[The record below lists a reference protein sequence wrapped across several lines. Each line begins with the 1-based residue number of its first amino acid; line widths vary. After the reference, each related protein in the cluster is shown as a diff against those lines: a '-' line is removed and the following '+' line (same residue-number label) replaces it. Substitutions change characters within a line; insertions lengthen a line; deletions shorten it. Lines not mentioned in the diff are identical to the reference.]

1 MDAGGRARGVDPV
14 QGGRQRRRLRAHRRE
29 QAGAALA
36 ALAGADAPRALH
48 AREARRRLQEG
59 GRGAAGGF
67 PRARPPQRN
76 LPPRRRHGAR
86 QRARLHG
93 GRRQVAHR
101 KVPERQH
108 ERRRAAFLRPP
119 RRLPADVAAAVL
131 RQGEDALGPRLVRV
145 DLAVRQQ
152 QGRGGAR
159 RARERLPRAREARL
173 RRRAP
178 PPRRDALPRPRD
190 AEGPLLRQGQGG
202 RGVRRPVGAV

>member
-36 ALAGADAPRALH
+36 ALARADAPRALH

-59 GRGAAGGF
+59 GRGAAGGV
-67 PRARPPQRN
+67 PRSQPPQRHF
-76 LPPRRRHGAR
+76 PPCRRHGAR
-86 QRARLHG
+86 QCARLRG

-101 KVPERQH
+101 ALSELQH
-108 ERRRAAFLRPP
+108 ERHRAAP
-119 RRLPADVAAAVL
+119 RRPGRRLSADVAAAVL
-131 RQGEDALGPRLVRV
+131 RQGEDAPGPLFVRV
-145 DLAVRQQ
+145 DRAGRQQ

-159 RARERLPRAREARL
+159 RAREGLPRAREACL

-178 PPRRDALPRPRD
+178 PPCRDALPRPRD